1 MMARAEAP
9 ISPARATAYDDSDW
23 NPRATRF
30 LATLSWRLARNG
42 HNAMLPDSPGIGLL
56 QAIAQMAWTSLHTLE
71 NREYLNEMTLPPKED
86 RGLDQDAEYLSTQ
99 QALGQICWL
108 EIPVTDVA
116 RARKFYSELLGWEI
130 LPDVMPGPH
139 DSPIKSMHFFRKGE
153 ALNGTFLV
161 MDETDR
167 VRNHDEARPL
177 AMPVLTTFCVRDCD
191 DSLRLVAKL
200 GGKTLQ

>member
-1 MMARAEAP
+1 M
-9 ISPARATAYDDSDW
+9 
-23 NPRATRF
+23 
-30 LATLSWRLARNG
+30 
-42 HNAMLPDSPGIGLL
+42 
-56 QAIAQMAWTSLHTLE
+56 
-71 NREYLNEMTLPPKED
+71 
-86 RGLDQDAEYLSTQ
+86 
-99 QALGQICWL
+99 
-108 EIPVTDVA
+108 TDVA

-130 LPDVMPGPH
+130 LPDVMPGPD

-167 VRNHDEARPL
+167 VRNHDETRPL

-191 DSLRLVAKL
+191 DSLQLVAKL